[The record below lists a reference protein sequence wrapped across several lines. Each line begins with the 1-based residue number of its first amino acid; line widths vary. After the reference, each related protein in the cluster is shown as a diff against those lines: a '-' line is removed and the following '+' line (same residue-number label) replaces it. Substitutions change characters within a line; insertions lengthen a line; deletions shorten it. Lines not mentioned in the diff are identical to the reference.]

1 MNEAEKAI
9 VQQAL
14 EILDRNLKEK
24 GAALTSPQ
32 LVRNLLRLK
41 LESLEAEVFAILF
54 LDNQHRLIEYREM
67 FFGTIDSASV
77 YPREVVKAALYNNA
91 AACILSHN
99 HPSGVAEPSQAD
111 IALTRRLKEA
121 LALVDIRVLDHLV
134 VGQRDIVSFAERG
147 LL

>member
-1 MNEAEKAI
+1 MNEGEKAI

-14 EILDRNLKEK
+14 DILERDLKVK

-32 LVRNLLRLK
+32 SVRNLLRLK
-41 LESLEAEVFAILF
+41 LEGLEAEVFAVLF
-54 LDNQHRLIEYREM
+54 LDNQHRLIEYRAM
-67 FFGTIDSASV
+67 FYGTIDSASV

-91 AACILSHN
+91 AACILAHN
-99 HPSGVAEPSQAD
+99 HPSGISEPSQSD
-111 IALTRRLKEA
+111 LALTRKLKEA

-134 VGQRDIVSFAERG
+134 VGQREITSFAERG